1 MQILNPS
8 KLTKCILQVI
18 PLLFHISNSL
28 PSASSHHQW
37 CASRAW
43 NHEEFPFSLSGED
56 AHGHD
61 FYLFF
66 LVSELGL
73 VTPIGAG
80 VGMDP
85 DVGEVVDRNEAC
97 SLGHLGYGFRLHP
110 VAPSLPTNL
119 KSSSQSAISSSL

>member
-1 MQILNPS
+1 M
-8 KLTKCILQVI
+8 
-18 PLLFHISNSL
+18 
-28 PSASSHHQW
+28 
-37 CASRAW
+37 
-43 NHEEFPFSLSGED
+43 LSGED

-85 DVGEVVDRNEAC
+85 DVGEAVDRNGAC

-110 VAPSLPTNL
+110 VALSLLTNL
-119 KSSSQSAISSSL
+119 KSPS

>member
-1 MQILNPS
+1 M
-8 KLTKCILQVI
+8 
-18 PLLFHISNSL
+18 
-28 PSASSHHQW
+28 
-37 CASRAW
+37 
-43 NHEEFPFSLSGED
+43 LSGED

-66 LVSELGL
+66 FVFKLGL

-85 DVGEVVDRNEAC
+85 DVGEAVDRNGAC

-110 VAPSLPTNL
+110 VALSLLTNL
-119 KSSSQSAISSSL
+119 KSPS